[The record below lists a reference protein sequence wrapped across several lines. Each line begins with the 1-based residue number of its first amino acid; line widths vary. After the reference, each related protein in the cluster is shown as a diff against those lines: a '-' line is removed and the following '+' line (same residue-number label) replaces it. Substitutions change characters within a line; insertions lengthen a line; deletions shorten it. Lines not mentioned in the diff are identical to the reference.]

1 MANKAALQMPFFFIA
16 LSPSG
21 FFMQSRSPPL
31 RRGDVGRRMTTA
43 KGSWYESNGVTCRA
57 LRISPGVQDRRSEAV
72 AWLAEFSRFFQ
83 VPRAARRG
91 QAECQTWANVRWAD
105 RVTSTYS
112 EPCVPALKQPVLGS
126 PFILSPSLV
135 FGLRQYRPPNSFDL
149 FFQLTLLI
157 CEPNQ
162 LVVS

>member
-1 MANKAALQMPFFFIA
+1 MLNK
-16 LSPSG
+16 G
-21 FFMQSRSPPL
+21 
-31 RRGDVGRRMTTA
+31 
-43 KGSWYESNGVTCRA
+43 
-57 LRISPGVQDRRSEAV
+57 SEAV
-72 AWLAEFSRFFQ
+72 EWLTEFSGVFQ

-91 QAECQTWANVRWAD
+91 QTECQTWANVRWAD
-105 RVTSTYS
+105 RMASTRS
-112 EPCVPALKQPVLGS
+112 VPWVPTGLPALKQPVMGS

>member
-1 MANKAALQMPFFFIA
+1 MPFFFIA

-21 FFMQSRSPPL
+21 FFMQSGSPPL

-43 KGSWYESNGVTCRA
+43 KGSWYDLNGVNQPRV
-57 LRISPGVQDRRSEAV
+57 LNRRREIV
-72 AWLAEFSRFFQ
+72 AWLPVFSGFFQ

-91 QAECQTWANVRWAD
+91 QAECQTWADVRRAD
-105 RVTSTYS
+105 WMPPTRSV
-112 EPCVPALKQPVLGS
+112 PCVPALKQPLMGS

-135 FGLRQYRPPNSFDL
+135 FGLRQYRPVNSFDL

-157 CEPNQ
+157 CEPN
-162 LVVS
+162 